1 MRARWLTALAGL
13 LLAPGV
19 SCRREAAPQPAPLR
33 FEMRRFERTLPGCGD
48 AAKRPEPCVSF
59 HVAWPEAVEGG
70 SPQVRTRINAAVA
83 AALQPVEAPRG
94 FEAEAEQWI
103 TDWQRFHAEF
113 PDSSI
118 TYFARRT
125 AEVTFSSEALVT
137 IEVRRDEFRGAAE
150 PESTREFLNLSPS
163 TGLEVQLASLLEP
176 AGMEDLRRLAEWH
189 FRRQRQ
195 IPADSRLSEAGF
207 AFENDAFS
215 LPRHWGFSARGLLL
229 HYNAGEV
236 APPKLGPTTILAP
249 WNELRG
255 IVSAKAGILP
265 R

>member
-1 MRARWLTALAGL
+1 MRSRWLTAVACL
-13 LLAPGV
+13 LLVLGA
-19 SCRREAAPQPAPLR
+19 SCRREAAPRPAPLR
-33 FEMRRFERTLPGCGD
+33 FETRRFERTLPGCGD
-48 AAKRPEPCVSF
+48 AARRPEPCVSF
-59 HVAWPEAVEGG
+59 HVNWPEAVEGG
-70 SPQVRTRINAAVA
+70 SAEARTRINAAIA

-103 TDWQRFHAEF
+103 ADYQRFHAEF

-125 AEVTFSSEALVT
+125 AAVTFTSETLLTV
-137 IEVRRDEFRGAAE
+137 EVRRDEFRGAAE
-150 PESTREFLNLSPS
+150 PETTREFLNLSPS
-163 TGLEVQLASLLEP
+163 TGLEVELASLLEP
-176 AGMEDLRRLAEWH
+176 NGMQDLRKLAEWH

-195 IPADSRLSEAGF
+195 IPAGSRLSEAGF
-207 AFENDAFS
+207 AFDDDVFA
-215 LPRHWGFSARGLLL
+215 LPRQWGFTARGLVL

-255 IVSAKAGILP
+255 IIKARAGILP